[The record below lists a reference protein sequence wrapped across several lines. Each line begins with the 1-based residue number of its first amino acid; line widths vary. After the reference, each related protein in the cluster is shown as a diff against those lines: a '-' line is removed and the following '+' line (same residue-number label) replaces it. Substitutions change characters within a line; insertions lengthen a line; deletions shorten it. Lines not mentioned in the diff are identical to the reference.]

1 MASTQ
6 DQWMQTLGV
15 PADKFAA
22 GGDADNGGS
31 GTKPATQWMKFGGD
45 VGLPSKK
52 VKVWGGRIEI
62 ELAIKPHISGRA
74 AIDDTNKTKLTS
86 VGTKAVFN
94 WQGKTADPI
103 LRNGNIFSNLK
114 LARQGASLVATSST
128 PTAIG
133 KFDLTITFVKLDK
146 KLLKDASL
154 KLGLKILEVEGTL
167 EPAKLKLPDQ
177 EIEGVKLSDL
187 ELSVAGSIT
196 IAPQWREIIEK
207 WAVEAGKDYLKDAAE
222 SAAED
227 AAVVVSGEVV
237 IAGSIVLAGVATIA
251 AAVYS
256 IVEGWAIGDLAQDY
270 APSVAAI
277 KAGFKAGM
285 SGGSEPGDRF
295 GKAGYTQGKKNY
307 DLLFSQAKKDNS
319 GAPDDAIKKAIAAKA
334 DDALKQVSDALDKSV
349 RVGLWDGYLGQHT
362 TLLLSGDAKW
372 AYVACFGDLP
382 STSASEWKKYVDQ
395 HPTQSKL

>member
-1 MASTQ
+1 VPSVH
-6 DQWMQTLGV
+6 DQWMQDLGA
-15 PADKFAA
+15 PADKFPA
-22 GGDADNGGS
+22 GGDADNSGS
-31 GTKPATQWMKFGGD
+31 GSESASPWMNFGFD
-45 VGLPSKK
+45 VPLPSKK

-62 ELAIKPHISGRA
+62 ELAIKPHVAGRA

-86 VGTKAVFN
+86 SGTKAVFN
-94 WQGKTADPI
+94 WQSKTADPT
-103 LRNGNIFSNLK
+103 LRNGNLFSNLK

-146 KLLKDASL
+146 KLQKDASL
-154 KLGLKILEVEGTL
+154 KLWLEVGTVEGAL

-196 IAPQWREIIEK
+196 VAPQWYAIIEK
-207 WAVEAGKDYLKDAAE
+207 WAVEAGKDYRKEAAE
-222 SAAED
+222 STAED
-227 AAVVVSGEVV
+227 TAVVVSGEVV
-237 IAGSIVLAGVATIA
+237 IAGSIVIAGVATIGA
-251 AAVYS
+251 AIYT

-277 KAGFKAGM
+277 NDGFKAGM

-307 DLLFSQAKKDNS
+307 DMLFAQAKKDNS
-319 GAPDDAIKKAIAAKA
+319 GATDDAIKKA
-334 DDALKQVSDALDKSV
+334 
-349 RVGLWDGYLGQHT
+349 RG
-362 TLLLSGDAKW
+362 
-372 AYVACFGDLP
+372 
-382 STSASEWKKYVDQ
+382 
-395 HPTQSKL
+395 